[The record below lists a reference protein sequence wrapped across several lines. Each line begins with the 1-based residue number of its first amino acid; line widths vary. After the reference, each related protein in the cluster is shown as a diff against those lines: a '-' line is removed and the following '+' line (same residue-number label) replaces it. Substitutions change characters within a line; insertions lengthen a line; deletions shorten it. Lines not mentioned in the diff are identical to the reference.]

1 MPLTIKFEFLYSW
14 WHLLHLNYTGKIIE
28 YTLQLKFVVKG
39 ENQAPH
45 PNQPK
50 GTLCTLVTGIRSIK
64 CPLFWGHTPSPPR
77 INNGYGPVE
86 DNKKLCKFQIIFD
99 VYY

>member
-1 MPLTIKFEFLYSW
+1 MTPVPATFK
-14 WHLLHLNYTGKIIE
+14 LHTQIIE

-50 GTLCTLVTGIRSIK
+50 VHFV
-64 CPLFWGHTPSPPR
+64 PW
-77 INNGYGPVE
+77 
-86 DNKKLCKFQIIFD
+86 
-99 VYY
+99 